1 MIKELLNKYKNYTL
15 TEKSIDRIE
24 QDFAD
29 NFLSKLL
36 IEVHHTKEG
45 VWESV

>member
-15 TEKSIDRIE
+15 TEKSIDKIE
-24 QDFAD
+24 QDFAN

-36 IEVHHTKEG
+36 IEVHQTKAG
-45 VWESV
+45 VWVSE